1 MANIQGCSYQNPWHR
16 PFPRRYTE
24 KGELEIFLPSM
35 GSYDLQIEI
44 DLKTMS
50 IIFEGAV
57 DLKSTLEYG
66 SEFPP
71 REYCTNSRECGW

>member
-1 MANIQGCSYQNPWHR
+1 
-16 PFPRRYTE
+16 
-24 KGELEIFLPSM
+24 M